1 MVNHVT
7 SYTYP
12 FLLPVSC
19 IYFMKL
25 VITSCSGNY
34 LQRCSQDF
42 FTQTLSRAALK
53 AAGGNCRKSFN
64 VTTKNTFKT
73 AILQN
78 SSSIMRKCLSQNRCY
93 FLEHLFWDSTF
104 LPYHGRTINKPSS
117 MSKHCF
123 VAPPGCMYNI
133 LVLERFSSTLKINIS
148 LMFLRPST
156 SYTHRASRYFLLPL
170 C

>member
-1 MVNHVT
+1 MISRHILQRYLDTPPLIFFQVMVNHVT

-12 FLLPVSC
+12 FLLPVSY

-78 SSSIMRKCLSQNRCY
+78 SSSIMQKCLSQNRCY
-93 FLEHLFWDSTF
+93 FLVTFVLRFDLFALSPTN
-104 LPYHGRTINKPSS
+104 YQQTIFNVKALF
-117 MSKHCF
+117 C
-123 VAPPGCMYNI
+123 
-133 LVLERFSSTLKINIS
+133 SSTRL
-148 LMFLRPST
+148 
-156 SYTHRASRYFLLPL
+156 YV
-170 C
+170 